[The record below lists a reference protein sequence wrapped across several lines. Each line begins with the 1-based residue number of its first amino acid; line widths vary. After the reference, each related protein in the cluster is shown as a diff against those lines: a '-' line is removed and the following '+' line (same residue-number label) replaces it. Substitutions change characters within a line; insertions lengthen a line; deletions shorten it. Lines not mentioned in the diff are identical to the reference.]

1 MGIAFMAVAA
11 NTFPIKDSFLK
22 AQDNAVPALLAIAI
36 YFAMQI
42 IFGFAGLTAAR
53 HPARPNPFNG
63 MTRLHFM
70 RSLTLTC
77 ALSNFFFSLRYV
89 PLANAVTLYT
99 LQGLFCIGF
108 GRLLLAER
116 VLPRHLVLV
125 AIASIGVMMVLR
137 HEASGSSLALSLLPL
152 LSGAF
157 GGLFIILTRKLG
169 DHQPAF
175 QLVCQ
180 DGAVSSI
187 TVLLVFMSSLLV
199 TDSYFGTGSV
209 PPMPTDMLT
218 IFWPT
223 CHCCGNWD
231 DFLAG
236 DDQGRTTSTRRQ
248 AGTHQ
253 LSENRQRCSYWHLD
267 FWRISGRHDNIRHR
281 NYRRCL
287 PDQFSYQ

>member
-11 NTFPIKDSFLK
+11 ITFPIKDSFLK

-42 IFGFAGLTAAR
+42 IFGFAGLTATR
-53 HPARPNPFNG
+53 RPARRNPFAG

-77 ALSNFFFSLRYV
+77 ALGTFFFSLRYV

-116 VLPRHLVLV
+116 VLPRHIVLV
-125 AIASIGVMMVLR
+125 AIASIGVMMVVR
-137 HEASGSSLALSLLPL
+137 PAASGGSLALSLLPL

-157 GGLFIILTRKLG
+157 GGLYIILTRKLG

-199 TDSYFGTGSV
+199 TDCLLYTSPSPRDRTRSR
-209 PPMPTDMLT
+209 MPSS
-218 IFWPT
+218 
-223 CHCCGNWD
+223 
-231 DFLAG
+231 A
-236 DDQGRTTSTRRQ
+236 
-248 AGTHQ
+248 
-253 LSENRQRCSYWHLD
+253 
-267 FWRISGRHDNIRHR
+267 
-281 NYRRCL
+281 
-287 PDQFSYQ
+287 

>member
-1 MGIAFMAVAA
+1 MSPPAHQDAHHLKAQHRMGIAFMAVAA
-11 NTFPIKDSFLK
+11 ITFPIKDSFLK

-36 YFAMQI
+36 YFAIQI

-53 HPARPNPFNG
+53 HPARRNPFAG

-77 ALSNFFFSLRYV
+77 ALGTFFFSLRYV

-108 GRLLLAER
+108 DRLLLAER
-116 VLPRHLVLV
+116 VLPRHIVLA
-125 AIASIGVMMVLR
+125 AIASIGVMMAVR
-137 HEASGSSLALSLLPL
+137 PEASALSLLLL
-152 LSGAF
+152 LSDAF
-157 GGLFIILTRKLG
+157 GGLYIILTRKLG

-209 PPMPTDMLT
+209 PPMPTNMLI
-218 IFWPT
+218 IFGPPAIAAAI
-223 CHCCGNWD
+223 GM
-231 DFLAG
+231 
-236 DDQGRTTSTRRQ
+236 
-248 AGTHQ
+248 
-253 LSENRQRCSYWHLD
+253 
-267 FWRISGRHDNIRHR
+267 IS
-281 NYRRCL
+281 
-287 PDQFSYQ
+287 